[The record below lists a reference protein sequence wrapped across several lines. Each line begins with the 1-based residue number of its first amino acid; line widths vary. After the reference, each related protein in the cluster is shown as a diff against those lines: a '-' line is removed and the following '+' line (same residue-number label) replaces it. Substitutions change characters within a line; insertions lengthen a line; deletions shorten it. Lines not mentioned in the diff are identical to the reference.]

1 MYSVFERLLK
11 EKNLKI
17 SDVVRATGIAPSTIS
32 EWKKGLYTPKHDKL
46 CAIASFLNVSVEYLT
61 TGSEIDIFMDSKI
74 SDHPCLH
81 DLAFMDYVMKLWNL
95 PPERKDPILRQI
107 RLETADYR
115 EEVRKKDGSLHA

>member
-1 MYSVFERLLK
+1 MLK
-11 EKNLKI
+11 EKDWKI
-17 SDVVRATGIAPSTIS
+17 SVVVRSTGMARSTIS

-107 RLETADYR
+107 RLETMDYK
-115 EEVRKKDGSLHA
+115 EQVEKKDASLHA